1 MRILMAMHSLAMG
14 GAEKFFT
21 NLASSLSERHEV
33 TCYIPA
39 LGCGDPMMIRR
50 LKGIPVVS
58 IPLFNNFGYK
68 VFYKLTLML
77 QRHFPQADPEAAW
90 HDRNLRAL
98 HRKHRFDIVNSQLME
113 GTRQVC
119 RAFEHVSL
127 PITESDHGDFSMVDP
142 ARPRHNAVIFRRLD
156 ALICPSQANVEK
168 AHAYPW
174 RADIRLPMI
183 PYGYMASPGNSTE
196 ATQRDP
202 AFTFGLVARGVVE
215 KGWEEA
221 VAAGRLLRK
230 RGSKPFRLLFVGAGP
245 CLERLE
251 RDLSAGDRSWIE
263 LAGQQENPEDWIRRI
278 DVGLLPSHLLGE
290 SLPNTIIE
298 YLACG
303 KPVIATAIGGVP
315 EMAANAG
322 RLIPLAGN
330 GRADIGA
337 LAQEMQLLLEDV
349 ALRDSLAA
357 RTDEAFSKYSM
368 QRCVAAYE
376 QVFEEM
382 RGRSAFL
389 AS

>member
-1 MRILMAMHSLAMG
+1 MAIQSLAMG

-39 LGCGDPMMIRR
+39 LGCGDPMIIRR
-50 LKGIPVVS
+50 LQSIPVVS

-68 VFYKLTLML
+68 MFYKLTLML

-142 ARPRHNAVIFRRLD
+142 ARLLQNAVIFRRLD

-168 AHAYPW
+168 ANVYPW
-174 RADIRLPMI
+174 RPDIRLPMI
-183 PYGYMASPGNSTE
+183 PYGYMGSPGNSTE
-196 ATQRDP
+196 ATQRGP

-251 RDLSAGDRSWIE
+251 RDISAEDRSWIE
-263 LAGQQENPEDWIRRI
+263 FAGQQENPEDWIRRF

-303 KPVIATAIGGVP
+303 KAVIATAIGGVP
-315 EMAANAG
+315 EMVANAG

-330 GRADIGA
+330 GRADIRA
-337 LAQEMQLLLEDV
+337 LAQEMQLMLDDV
-349 ALRDSLAA
+349 ALRDSLVAS
-357 RTDEAFSKYSM
+357 TGEAFSKYSM